1 MRDPNHGAKT
11 MSKMN
16 FRRLGLAAMTGAALA
31 LAGCA
36 TPFKADVARFQTQL
50 PAPQGQSFVV
60 EASDPALQGGIEF
73 GQYANLVAG
82 ELTRYGYR
90 PAASGERA
98 DLVVRMDYGVD
109 KGRER
114 VVSSPGFGD
123 PWYGGYG
130 GYGRGFYRPVIVSG
144 RGGRRYV
151 YGYRDPFLW
160 GGGFGPGWGGTDV
173 SSYTVYTSGLNLQI
187 NRSGDGSRLF
197 EGHAEAQS
205 RDNNLQA
212 IVPNLVEAMFTG
224 FPGNSGER
232 VRITVAPPEKG

>member
-1 MRDPNHGAKT
+1 
-11 MSKMN
+11 MSKIN
-16 FRRLGLAAMTGAALA
+16 FRRLGLAVLTGAALA

-36 TPFKADVARFQTQL
+36 TPFKADVARFQSQL

-60 EASDPALQGGIEF
+60 EASNPALQGGIEF
-73 GQYANLVAG
+73 GQYANMVAG

-90 PAASGERA
+90 PAANGERA

-123 PWYGGYG
+123 PWYGGY
-130 GYGRGFYRPVIVSG
+130 YGRGFYRPVIVAG

-160 GGGFGPGWGGTDV
+160 GGFGPGWGYNDV
-173 SSYTVYTSGLNLQI
+173 SSYTVYTSYLDMDI
-187 NRSGDGSRLF
+187 RRTADGQSLF
-197 EGHAEAQS
+197 EGVAQARS
-205 RDNNLQA
+205 RSDDLPVL
-212 IVPNLVEAMFTG
+212 VPNLIEAMFTG
-224 FPGNSGER
+224 FPGNSGET
-232 VRITVAPPEKG
+232 VRITVAPERAERR

>member
-1 MRDPNHGAKT
+1 
-11 MSKMN
+11 MSKTIS
-16 FRRLGLAAMTGAALA
+16 RRLGLAAIAGAALA

-50 PAPQGQSFVV
+50 PAPQGQSFAI
-60 EASDPALQGGIEF
+60 EASNPALQGGIEF

-82 ELTRYGYR
+82 ELSRYGYR
-90 PAASGERA
+90 PAANGERP
-98 DLVVRMDYGVD
+98 DMVVRMDYGVD

-130 GYGRGFYRPVIVSG
+130 PSFYRPVIVRG
-144 RGGRRYV
+144 HGGRRFV

-160 GGGFGPGWGGTDV
+160 GGFGPGWGYNDV

-187 NRSGDGSRLF
+187 NRAADGYRLF

>member
-1 MRDPNHGAKT
+1 MN
-11 MSKMN
+11 MSKTILK
-16 FRRLGLAAMTGAALA
+16 RLGLAAMAGATLA

-36 TPFKADVARFQTQL
+36 TPFRADVARFQTQL
-50 PAPQGQSFVV
+50 PAPQGQSFAI
-60 EASDPALQGGIEF
+60 EAANPALQGGIEF
-73 GQYANLVAG
+73 GQYANLVSG

-90 PAASGERA
+90 PASAGERP

-123 PWYGGYG
+123 PWYGGY
-130 GYGRGFYRPVIVSG
+130 YGRGFYRPVVVTG
-144 RGGRRYV
+144 RSGRRYI

-160 GGGFGPGWGGTDV
+160 GGFGPSWGYNDV

-187 NRSGDGSRLF
+187 NRAADGSRLF

>member
-1 MRDPNHGAKT
+1 
-11 MSKMN
+11 MSKTILK
-16 FRRLGLAAMTGAALA
+16 RLGLAAMAGATLA

-36 TPFKADVARFQTQL
+36 TPFRADVARFQTQL
-50 PAPQGQSFVV
+50 PAPQGQSFAI
-60 EASDPALQGGIEF
+60 EAANPALQGGIEF
-73 GQYANLVAG
+73 GQYANLVSG

-90 PAASGERA
+90 PASAGERP

-123 PWYGGYG
+123 PWYGGY
-130 GYGRGFYRPVIVSG
+130 YGRGFYRPVVVTG
-144 RGGRRYV
+144 RSGRRYI

-160 GGGFGPGWGGTDV
+160 GGFGPSWGYNDV

-187 NRSGDGSRLF
+187 NRAADGSRLF

-232 VRITVAPPEKG
+232 VRITVAPPERG

>member
-1 MRDPNHGAKT
+1 
-11 MSKMN
+11 MSKIIS
-16 FRRLGLAAMTGAALA
+16 RRLGLAAIAGAALA

-36 TPFKADVARFQTQL
+36 TPFKANVARFQTQL
-50 PAPQGQSFVV
+50 PAPQGQSFAI

-82 ELTRYGYR
+82 ELTQYGYR
-90 PAASGERA
+90 PAANGERP
-98 DLVVRMDYGVD
+98 DLVVRMDYGID

-114 VVSSPGFGD
+114 VESSPGFRD
-123 PWYGGYG
+123 PWFGGFGPSY
-130 GYGRGFYRPVIVSG
+130 YRPVIVTG
-144 RGGRRYV
+144 RSGRRYV
-151 YGYRDPFLW
+151 YGYRDPFMW
-160 GGGFGPGWGGTDV
+160 GGFGPGWGYNDV

-187 NRSGDGSRLF
+187 NRAADGYRLF

-205 RDNNLQA
+205 RDNNLQT

-232 VRITVAPPEKG
+232 VRITVAPPPKS

>member
-1 MRDPNHGAKT
+1 M
-11 MSKMN
+11 MN
-16 FRRLGLAAMTGAALA
+16 LRRLGLAAMTGAALA

-36 TPFKADVARFQTQL
+36 TPFKADVARFQSQL

-60 EASDPALQGGIEF
+60 EASNPALQGGIEF
-73 GQYANLVAG
+73 GQYANIVAG

-90 PAASGERA
+90 PAANRESA

-123 PWYGGYG
+123 PWYGGGY
-130 GYGRGFYRPVIVSG
+130 YGRGFYRPVIITG
-144 RGGRRYV
+144 RGGRRFV

-160 GGGFGPGWGGTDV
+160 GGFGPSWGYNDV
-173 SSYTVYTSGLNLQI
+173 SSYTVYTSDLELQI
-187 NRSGDGSRLF
+187 SRAADGYRLF
-197 EGHAEAQS
+197 EGRAQAQS
-205 RDNNLQA
+205 RDNNLQT
-212 IVPNLVEAMFTG
+212 IVPNLVEAMFTN
-224 FPGNSGER
+224 FPGNSGEK

>member
-1 MRDPNHGAKT
+1 MK
-11 MSKMN
+11 SKVAT
-16 FRRLGLAAMTGAALA
+16 FLAPIALLA
-31 LAGCA
+31 LGACA
-36 TPFKADVARFQTQL
+36 TPFKADVSRFQQM
-50 PAPQGQSFVV
+50 PAPQGQTFIVK
-60 EASDPALQGGIEF
+60 AADPANEGGIEF

-90 PAASGERA
+90 PAANGERA
-98 DLVVRMDYGVD
+98 DMVVRMDYGVD

-114 VVSSPGFGD
+114 VVSSPSFGD
-123 PWYGGYG
+123 PWYGGY
-130 GYGRGFYRPVIVSG
+130 YGRGFYRPVIVSG

-160 GGGFGPGWGGTDV
+160 GGFGPGWGGTDV

-187 NRSGDGSRLF
+187 NRAADGYRLF

>member
-1 MRDPNHGAKT
+1 
-11 MSKMN
+11 MSKIT
-16 FRRLGLAAMTGAALA
+16 FKQLGLGALAGAALA

-50 PAPQGQSFVV
+50 PAPQGQSFAI
-60 EASDPALQGGIEF
+60 EAGNPALQGGIEF

-98 DLVVRMDYGVD
+98 DLIVRMDYGVD

-114 VVSSPGFGD
+114 VVSSPGFD
-123 PWYGGYG
+123 PWYGGY
-130 GYGRGFYRPVIVSG
+130 YGRGFYRPVVVTG

-160 GGGFGPGWGGTDV
+160 GGGFGPGWGGYNDV

-187 NRSGDGSRLF
+187 NRAADGSRLF

-205 RDNNLQA
+205 RDNNLQT

>member
-1 MRDPNHGAKT
+1 
-11 MSKMN
+11 MSKLTL
-16 FRRLGLAAMTGAALA
+16 RRLGLAAMTGAALA

-36 TPFKADVARFQTQL
+36 TPFKADVARFQSQL

-60 EASDPALQGGIEF
+60 EAGNPALAGGIEF

-90 PAASGERA
+90 PAAPGERA

-114 VVSSPGFGD
+114 VVSSPSFGD
-123 PWYGGYG
+123 PWYGGY
-130 GYGRGFYRPVIVSG
+130 YGRGFYRPVIV
-144 RGGRRYV
+144 RGPRGRRYV

-160 GGGFGPGWGGTDV
+160 GGFGPGWGGTDV
-173 SSYTVYTSGLNLQI
+173 TSYTVYTSGLNLQI
-187 NRSGDGSRLF
+187 NRAADGSRLF
-197 EGHAEAQS
+197 EGQAEAQS
-205 RDNNLQA
+205 RDNNLQT

>member
-1 MRDPNHGAKT
+1 
-11 MSKMN
+11 MSN
-16 FRRLGLAAMTGAALA
+16 TTLRHLGLAAMTGAALA

-60 EASDPALQGGIEF
+60 EANNPALAGGIEF
-73 GQYANLVAG
+73 SQYANLVAG

-90 PAASGERA
+90 PAARGENA

-114 VVSSPGFGD
+114 VVSSLGFGD

-160 GGGFGPGWGGTDV
+160 GGFGPGWGGTDV

-187 NRSGDGSRLF
+187 NRAADGSRLF
-197 EGHAEAQS
+197 EGQAEAQS
-205 RDNNLQA
+205 RDNNLQT

>member
-1 MRDPNHGAKT
+1 M
-11 MSKMN
+11 MSKFN
-16 FRRLGLAAMTGAALA
+16 LRHLGLAAMTGAALA

-60 EASDPALQGGIEF
+60 EAGNPSLAGGIEF
-73 GQYANLVAG
+73 SQYANLVAG

-90 PAASGERA
+90 PAARGENA

-130 GYGRGFYRPVIVSG
+130 GYGRGFYRPVIVTG

-160 GGGFGPGWGGTDV
+160 GGFGPGWGGTDV

-187 NRSGDGSRLF
+187 NRAADGSRLF
-197 EGHAEAQS
+197 EGQAEAQS
-205 RDNNLQA
+205 RDNNLQT

>member
-1 MRDPNHGAKT
+1 
-11 MSKMN
+11 MSKMIS
-16 FRRLGLAAMTGAALA
+16 RRLGLAAIAGAALA

-50 PAPQGQSFVV
+50 PAPQGQSFAI
-60 EASDPALQGGIEF
+60 EASNPALQGGIEF

-90 PAASGERA
+90 PAANGEHP
-98 DLVVRMDYGVD
+98 DMVVRMDYGVD

-123 PWYGGYG
+123 PWYGGFGPSY
-130 GYGRGFYRPVIVSG
+130 YRLVIV
-144 RGGRRYV
+144 RGPRGRRYV

-160 GGGFGPGWGGTDV
+160 GGFGPGWGYNDV

-187 NRSGDGSRLF
+187 NRAADGSRLF